1 MSDLHKLPMLCQPRG
16 KFVKRAVLTR
26 GGNPPEPPEDGEA

>member
-1 MSDLHKLPMLCQPRG
+1 MSATRKLPMLCRLTG
-16 KFVKRAVLTR
+16 KFVKRAVPAR

>member
-1 MSDLHKLPMLCQPRG
+1 MSQPPKLPMLCQLTG
-16 KFVKRAVLTR
+16 KFVKRAALTR